1 MSSDLYIFDDPLYR
15 HSSSDMI
22 SSDGDLTFMSDS
34 PIDIFQGISIS
45 DSQNYHNRVEES
57 HSFDHFSPPL
67 VSTSSP
73 SQQLDSLNH
82 MQTHNL
88 QCLPNVSGVPYGFGN
103 LSGLEGLEVK
113 NEECQLGF
121 ESSFSQAFVPQSY
134 SCGTENVANKFMQRS
149 YSSNCFEGKP
159 SFLFQPHFD
168 TFMESQNFQ
177 NQALS
182 PTENSFLAGQMRRV
196 CSTGD
201 LQNIKATH
209 TAPRSYSGPLAT
221 ESSFN
226 EETNFKVGR
235 YSAEERK
242 ERISKYRAKRTQ
254 RNFNKTI
261 KYACRKT
268 LADNR
273 PRIRGRFARN
283 DETGEIP
290 KAACSTSI
298 EDEEYLW
305 LEGLHEANGT
315 ANMGQFVNGFGG
327 ATEEFQCYGF

>member
-1 MSSDLYIFDDPLYR
+1 MSSDLYILDDPVPLYEY
-15 HSSSDMI
+15 SSSKI
-22 SSDGDLTFMSDS
+22 LSCDGDLGFMSHS
-34 PIDIFQGISIS
+34 AIDLYQSISIS
-45 DSQNYHNRVEES
+45 GSQNHQNPLAES
-57 HSFDHFSPPL
+57 HSLNQFSFPG
-67 VSTSSP
+67 
-73 SQQLDSLNH
+73 QQFQSLNQI
-82 MQTHNL
+82 QTHNL
-88 QCLPNVSGVPYGFGN
+88 QCLPNVSDVTYGFGN

-121 ESSFSQAFVPQSY
+121 ESNFNQAFLPQSFSG
-134 SCGTENVANKFMQRS
+134 GTENVANKFMQRS

-159 SFLFQPHFD
+159 GFHFQPGLD
-168 TFMESQNFQ
+168 SFMESQNFQ

-182 PTENSFLAGQMRRV
+182 PSENSFLAGQMRRV

-201 LQNIKATH
+201 LQNIKVAQT
-209 TAPRSYSGPLAT
+209 TPRSFSGPLAT
-221 ESSFN
+221 ESSFM

-305 LEGLHEANGT
+305 MAGLHEENGT
-315 ANMGQFVNGFGG
+315 VNMGQFVDSFGE
-327 ATEEFQCYGF
+327 ATGEFQQYYGF